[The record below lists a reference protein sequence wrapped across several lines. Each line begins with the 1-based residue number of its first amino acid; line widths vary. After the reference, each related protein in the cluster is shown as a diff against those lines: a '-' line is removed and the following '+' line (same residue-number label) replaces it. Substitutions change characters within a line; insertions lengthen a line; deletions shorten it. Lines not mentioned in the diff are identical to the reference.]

1 MVLYYSL
8 QRWNYSTLEA
18 AENRYKFS
26 VIKRFRYKTAAMVA
40 PPPYW
45 RQLVLQFLS
54 WPLAYQESTVKQT
67 VLTKWFSTTAAKD
80 GTFQPWRLPKTTIS
94 FLL

>member
-1 MVLYYSL
+1 MVLNYSL
-8 QRWNYSTLEA
+8 QRWNFSTLEA
-18 AENRYKFS
+18 AENCYKFS

-54 WPLAYQESTVKQT
+54 WPLAYQEQCYLFDI
-67 VLTKWFSTTAAKD
+67 LTAIAFNEFPVFEV
-80 GTFQPWRLPKTTIS
+80 GLILP
-94 FLL
+94 